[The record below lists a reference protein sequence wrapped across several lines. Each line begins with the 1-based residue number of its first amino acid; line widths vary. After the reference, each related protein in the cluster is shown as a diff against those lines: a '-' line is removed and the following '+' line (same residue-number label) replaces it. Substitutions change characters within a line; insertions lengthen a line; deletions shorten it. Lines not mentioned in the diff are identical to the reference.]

1 MLLARALG
9 GAAEAAA
16 EGGAQGGAGG
26 DKLRVL
32 QFNTLADGLAQ
43 HGDFLRCDARS
54 LQWGA
59 RQPLLEAEIF
69 RLKPDI
75 IGLQGACPR
84 APKTENGVMQAAA
97 EGRARDAETRQRD
110 ARGEAHGK
118 ACRLLR

>member
-1 MLLARALG
+1 MPRPQGESARYYNIQTKQTVEYVQSCY
-9 GAAEAAA
+9 AEYRKL
-16 EGGAQGGAGG
+16 
-26 DKLRVL
+26 DKAV
-32 QFNTLADGLAQ
+32 LAQ

-97 EGRARDAETRQRD
+97 EGRARDTETRQRD